1 MKMLYS
7 KHVKFNKFRKGE
19 VVLKVAM
26 DVRKETN
33 DRKTMEK
40 WERLYLIG
48 KALGKEPASF
58 KHLMGKRSPL
68 PGILFT

>member
-1 MKMLYS
+1 MLYS

-33 DRKTMEK
+33 DRKMTEK